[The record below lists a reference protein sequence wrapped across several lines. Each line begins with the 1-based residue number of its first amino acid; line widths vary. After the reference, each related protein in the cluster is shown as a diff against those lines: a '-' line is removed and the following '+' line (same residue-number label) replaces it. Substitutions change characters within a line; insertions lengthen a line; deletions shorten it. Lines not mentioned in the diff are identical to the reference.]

1 MERCQLIQTG
11 LLRRCNC
18 RPDRDL
24 SGAKI
29 NIGGAE
35 NLTHVIGRSRAKPCE
50 FCEADNTSAT
60 ASQRIGN
67 LAGIATPRRCKDG
80 HALMIIPASQR
91 RCRINDDGASD
102 CLGRR
107 KTTQNSTL
115 TGKGGDRRCKAEL
128 GIVTFARFDAIAAT
142 KPDGRGC
149 AARPVQNAHV
159 FKMPQRAVSPGRYRQ
174 AYIDL
179 GRGRKTAWRTDYIT
193 WADVVARHISQ
204 VDRSTTAGV
213 DILPVDAMGLKTA
226 DDHRSAYRRHDCL

>member
-1 MERCQLIQTG
+1 MAPPAADGREPREILTAAGRHDGAMPADPDRPASPLQLPTG
-11 LLRRCNC
+11 SRSLRRQDQHT
-18 RPDRDL
+18 R
-24 SGAKI
+24 
-29 NIGGAE
+29 
-35 NLTHVIGRSRAKPCE
+35 
-50 FCEADNTSAT
+50 DNTSAT

-67 LAGIATPRRCKDG
+67 LVGIATPRRCKDG
-80 HALMIIPASQR
+80 HALMIIPTSQR

-204 VDRSTTAGV
+204 VDGSTTAGV